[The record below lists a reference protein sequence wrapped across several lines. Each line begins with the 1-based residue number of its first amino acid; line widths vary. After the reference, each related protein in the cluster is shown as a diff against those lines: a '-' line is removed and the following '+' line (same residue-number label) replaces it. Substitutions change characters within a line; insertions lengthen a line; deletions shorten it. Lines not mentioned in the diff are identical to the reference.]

1 MKNIY
6 EISEFYNSKGF
17 GYCFNAKNIATPALT
32 HIAASSSVVN
42 SMNKT
47 KFVEWPVVDNVPLL
61 DNTLYNGVS

>member
-1 MKNIY
+1 MLL
-6 EISEFYNSKGF
+6 F

-47 KFVEWPVVDNVPLL
+47 KFVE
-61 DNTLYNGVS
+61 